1 VCECVTRRLTAS
13 FGGLADGGGQPQ
25 EMSPEKVVTA
35 MTVADLTRKL
45 LKRVPECFTA
55 TEEGQ
60 NGDESRFS

>member
-1 VCECVTRRLTAS
+1 VTRRLTAS